1 MRPMNFCG
9 EAWNMQPSEHRARI
23 LLAIGIYQPDHG
35 GASEWLQ
42 NYGLWLADRGHDV
55 CVACER
61 AEISAP
67 EPFAPLTLPAARH
80 TNNSWQRAVA
90 LQGLVQNHSADIVH
104 DTGCLLASDLFHPLM
119 GSLMHNWYRQ
129 LWAYPLPLRRRQFG
143 HVRLWRDV
151 WRDARLQLHQHRH
164 HRLLVACSQRVAYD
178 FAQLGC
184 RDSIVIPNGIRLP
197 VSPTPDAVQQLR
209 RELGV
214 GNRLLV
220 LVTATNFYLK
230 GVMTVLRALSLLDA
244 PARKKL
250 VVVIT
255 GHNQDAVF
263 EQFIRRHDLHNGCR
277 LAGWVKNIDDY
288 YHAADIFLHPTYH
301 DAGSLST
308 LKSLAAG
315 CAVVTSRFDGSA
327 DLIRNGVTGLV
338 LDRPDDAGKLAE
350 TLRQLLDSDLRK
362 RLRAAARQLAPS
374 IGQEHQFQQLEAL
387 YPGILSRKTRPV

>member
-119 GSLMHNWYRQ
+119 GSLDAQ
-129 LWAYPLPLRRRQFG
+129 LVSPVVGLPPAVAPPPILACSPVARCVAR
-143 HVRLWRDV
+143 W
-151 WRDARLQLHQHRH
+151 RLQLHQHRH
-164 HRLLVACSQRVAYD
+164 HRLLVACSKRVAYD

-209 RELGV
+209 QELGV
-214 GNRLLV
+214 GDRLLV

-230 GVMTVLRALSLLDA
+230 GVMTVLRALSLLDGET
-244 PARKKL
+244 RKRL
-250 VVVIT
+250 LVVIT
-255 GHNQDAVF
+255 GHNRDAVF
-263 EQFIRRHDLHNGCR
+263 EQYIQQHNLRDGCR
-277 LAGWVKNIDDY
+277 LAGWVENIDDY

-308 LKSLAAG
+308 LKALAAG

-327 DLIRNGVTGLV
+327 DLIRHGINGLV
-338 LDRPDDAGKLAE
+338 LDRPEDAGKLAE
-350 TLRQLLDSDLRK
+350 TLRQLLDSGVRNQLG
-362 RLRAAARQLAPS
+362 AAARQLAPS
-374 IGQEHQFQQLEAL
+374 IAQEHQFQQLEAL
-387 YPGILSRKTRPV
+387 YSGLLSGKTSPV

>member
-1 MRPMNFCG
+1 MFACGAMCGAMRGC
-9 EAWNMQPSEHRARI
+9 SCTST
-23 LLAIGIYQPDHG
+23 GITGCSLPV
-35 GASEWLQ
+35 AKEWLTILRNWAVVIQ
-42 NYGLWLADRGHDV
+42 SLFPMASACRFLQPRMLSSSCGGSWASAIV
-55 CVACER
+55 CW
-61 AEISAP
+61 S
-67 EPFAPLTLPAARH
+67 
-80 TNNSWQRAVA
+80 
-90 LQGLVQNHSADIVH
+90 
-104 DTGCLLASDLFHPLM
+104 
-119 GSLMHNWYRQ
+119 
-129 LWAYPLPLRRRQFG
+129 
-143 HVRLWRDV
+143 
-151 WRDARLQLHQHRH
+151 
-164 HRLLVACSQRVAYD
+164 
-178 FAQLGC
+178 
-184 RDSIVIPNGIRLP
+184 
-197 VSPTPDAVQQLR
+197 
-209 RELGV
+209 
-214 GNRLLV
+214 